1 MSNSTRL
8 RAAHFRLRWSFGGEV
23 GEQALTI
30 PQSQAL
36 TIPQSVPIVL
46 ARLASQVSG
55 RYQSWLRCVQRE
67 AVMMIGHANSEKLAV
82 HV

>member
-23 GEQALTI
+23 GG
-30 PQSQAL
+30 QAL